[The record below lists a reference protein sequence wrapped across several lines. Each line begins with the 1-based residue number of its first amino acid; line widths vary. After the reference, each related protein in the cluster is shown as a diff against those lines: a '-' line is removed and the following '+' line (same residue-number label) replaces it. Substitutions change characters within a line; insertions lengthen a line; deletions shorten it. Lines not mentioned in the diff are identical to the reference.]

1 MIGYFS
7 LILILMKL
15 KNNIDMKKRLNVI
28 NSLLLIIVIGC
39 KKADTKLENK
49 SIQKEIAQS
58 NSLSI
63 DYKNDIPKLHET
75 KVFLLEKGAYFIST
89 KVESITT
96 GENIHLKFNFFV
108 ENNKKMNLRI
118 STNNSDDAYCEGNY
132 KLIALENIIKA
143 EYDDEGICTD
153 EKEESN
159 FYFKNNNGKYFIKSK
174 RFINQDWQEIMKE

>member
-1 MIGYFS
+1 MVQKNRHTCRNKNTMRKTYLF
-7 LILILMKL
+7 ILITIAITLT
-15 KNNIDMKKRLNVI
+15 N
-28 NSLLLIIVIGC
+28 C
-39 KKADTKLENK
+39 KKADSKLENK

-63 DYKNDIPKLHET
+63 DHQNDILKLHET
-75 KVFLLEKGAYFIST
+75 KVFLLEKGAYFINT
-89 KVESITT
+89 KVESITN

-132 KLIALENIIKA
+132 KLIALENIIMA

-159 FYFKNNNGKYFIKSK
+159 FYFKNNDGKYYIKSK
-174 RFINQDWQEIMKE
+174 RFINQDWQELKKENLK